1 MSNDTKIEFLRKE
14 GLVNPKPE
22 RVLHSL
28 FQTHEFFDP
37 FDLPQVRYE
46 MLRIARVEQTAVTE
60 ACRLFGFSR
69 EYFYRLERDFMAH
82 GYAGLLGSIRGRRPL
97 IALNQELV
105 NFIVHRKMTDP
116 DLTGE
121 NLRKELKTTYRV
133 ECSRRTVERT
143 VEKLR
148 LGKKGARISSS

>member
-14 GLVNPKPE
+14 GLINPKPE

-46 MLRIARVEQTAVTE
+46 MLRIARVEQAAVTE

-116 DLTGE
+116 NLTGE

>member
-46 MLRIARVEQTAVTE
+46 MLRIARVEQTTVTE

-69 EYFYRLERDFMAH
+69 EYFYRLERDFMSH